1 MKNNKKIKIKKS
13 FYLYFSY
20 LCHRNITNKH
30 IIQMKRI
37 TTLVLILL
45 VFASCKNNNQNQQQ
59 TQESSPQGTTSQQST
74 SSVEVDTSNPSDFM
88 TNKGIGPIKSVTL
101 GEVPDTEMAKKGEEH
116 FKTLCSACH
125 RPTKKFIGPAPKD
138 ILKRRSPEWVMNM
151 IMNPEE
157 MIQKDP
163 IAMQLLKEANGA
175 PMANQNVS
183 EQQAREI
190 LEYFRTIE

>member
-1 MKNNKKIKIKKS
+1 MKK
-13 FYLYFSY
+13 L
-20 LCHRNITNKH
+20 T
-30 IIQMKRI
+30 
-37 TTLVLILL
+37 TTLAMTLILL
-45 VFASCKNNNQNQQQ
+45 VSCKNNNQSQSQSHTEQ
-59 TQESSPQGTTSQQST
+59 APIQQST
-74 SSVEVDTSNPSDFM
+74 PSQKTTEAVETPDNSELM
-88 TNKGIGPIKSVTL
+88 KNKGIGPVKSVTL
-101 GEVPDTEMAKKGEEH
+101 GESIDQAMAKKGEAH

-125 RPTKKFIGPAPKD
+125 KPSKKFIGPAPKD

-163 IAMQLLKEANGA
+163 IAKQLLKEANGA

-190 LEYFRTIE
+190 LEYFRTIQ